1 MAQAINDPE
10 FIDDQLS
17 SGVDGDLVR
26 YAVEYSDMSP
36 VNPNIIEA
44 SALSRDLSGDEFYD
58 AVGSK
63 PNLGGDDFYDAT
75 GDDEQDYADE
85 VMPDSEMD
93 GADGEDYSNL
103 TLISKKKRKKLKTGL
118 KKFGKNLEKV
128 GKAGL
133 QALATSRQGVTAE
146 APVMPPPTPPMPEK
160 EGWSALSTASKM
172 AIVIGGLAIVGFAG
186 YMLLRKKK

>member
-1 MAQAINDPE
+1 MAKAINDPE

-58 AVGSK
+58 ADGSK

-75 GDDEQDYADE
+75 GDDEQDYTDE

-118 KKFGKNLEKV
+118 KKFGKNIEKV

-133 QALATSRQGVTAE
+133 QTLLAGRQGATPE
-146 APVMPPPTPPMPEK
+146 TPPMPPPPPPMPEK
-160 EGWSALSTASKM
+160 KGWAGLSTGSKT
-172 AIVIGGLAIVGFAG
+172 AIIIGGLAVLGFAG
-186 YMLLRKKK
+186 YMLLRKRK

>member
-1 MAQAINDPE
+1 MAKAINDPE

-58 AVGSK
+58 ADGSK

-75 GDDEQDYADE
+75 GDDEQDYTDE

-118 KKFGKNLEKV
+118 KKFGKNIENV

-133 QALATSRQGVTAE
+133 QTLLAGRQGATPE
-146 APVMPPPTPPMPEK
+146 TPPMPPPPPPMPEK
-160 EGWSALSTASKM
+160 KGWAGLSTGSKT
-172 AIVIGGLAIVGFAG
+172 AIIIGGLAVLGFAG
-186 YMLLRKKK
+186 YMLLRKRK